1 LSGSSWN
8 ARAITEATRLGGLAS
23 GKTAKRFAAQVV
35 ELAWQLE
42 GRCGQ
47 RQVPSARLGLALN
60 IGGWVGSDL
69 AACAVH
75 ILQV

>member
-1 LSGSSWN
+1 MGAASWWLV
-8 ARAITEATRLGGLAS
+8 RLGLRPLDRMAQ
-23 GKTAKRFAAQVV
+23 TAGSIAAGDLSRRVHPEDDRTEV
-35 ELAWQLE
+35 
-42 GRCGQ
+42 G
-47 RQVPSARLGLALN
+47 RLGLALN